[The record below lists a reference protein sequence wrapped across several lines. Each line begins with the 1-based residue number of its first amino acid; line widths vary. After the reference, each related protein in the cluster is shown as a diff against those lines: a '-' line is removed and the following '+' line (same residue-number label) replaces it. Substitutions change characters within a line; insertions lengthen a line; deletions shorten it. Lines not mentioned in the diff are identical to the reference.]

1 MSRRSHTVHLTRTV
15 FVSAYVS
22 ECFVVVSLLLF
33 SVAVVFFSPL
43 FALYSLSSSSRC
55 CIFLRFSLLKRK
67 IIYIQPCTLT
77 LRTIEFAF
85 CLYASIFFF
94 FFFLFVAFVRYAFIL
109 DSFSYYYARTHHT
122 NTDIH
127 SKILHEYVHMRSHT
141 NTLNQ
146 QR

>member
-33 SVAVVFFSPL
+33 SVAVVFF
-43 FALYSLSSSSRC
+43 LSSFRLVFSFFVVALMYF
-55 CIFLRFSLLKRK
+55 FLRFSLLKRK

-94 FFFLFVAFVRYAFIL
+94 FFCLFVAFVRYAFIL
-109 DSFSYYYARTHHT
+109 DSFSYYYARTHRT
-122 NTDIH
+122 NTDMH
-127 SKILHEYVHMRSHT
+127 SKILHRYMRLHT
-141 NTLNQ
+141 NTLNR